1 IRLRRGKSILGMKYP
16 MTIIFFEVVSRRYVV
31 FVMVVEMLNL
41 TLCNLMLINQ
51 VVRGNE
57 YRAGFY
63 N

>member
-1 IRLRRGKSILGMKYP
+1 MKYP

-57 YRAGFY
+57 Y

>member
-1 IRLRRGKSILGMKYP
+1 MKYP

-41 TLCNLMLINQ
+41 TPCNLMLINQ

-63 N
+63 D

>member
-1 IRLRRGKSILGMKYP
+1 MKYP

-57 YRAGFY
+57 YRAGVY
-63 N
+63 D